1 MPNVKVQGSK
11 ETQKAKMTKI
21 SALSYLSFDL
31 NFEI

>member
-11 ETQKAKMTKI
+11 EAQ
-21 SALSYLSFDL
+21 SANDQSFDIKLFVIDL